1 MEYHF
6 VKSIYLFLVFA
17 IVFYSCQN
25 QVKRKEIKQALATY
39 DRLIKKMD
47 ADSIALM
54 YTTDGDL
61 GIIAHGRDSIRKFLS
76 TFTNVKV
83 LSASSSSE
91 NIKIKDDTA
100 VQTGRYEQVALVNNS
115 DTVRPTGSYEA
126 KWIWIKNEGWRIQRM
141 TTTSDNNPNK

>member
-1 MEYHF
+1 MKNHF
-6 VKSIYLFLVFA
+6 LKTIYLFLICAVV
-17 IVFYSCQN
+17 IYSCQS
-25 QVKRKEIKQALATY
+25 QAKQQAVKQAMATY

-100 VQTGRYEQVALVNNS
+100 VQSGRYEQVALVNNS

-126 KWIWIKNEGWRIQRM
+126 KWVWIKNEGWKIRRM
-141 TTTSDNNPNK
+141 ITTSDNNSNK